1 MKSQLL
7 RHAAISLAALVAG
20 AAARAHFTLEQPQA
34 MAGSS
39 YKAVLRIGHGCNG
52 SPTHTLK
59 VMVPEGMR
67 GVKPMPKPGW
77 TLTISRAADGEAGE
91 ISWAANNREAWLD
104 DAHFD
109 EFVLRGQLPAQP
121 GPLWFKLRQ
130 ICAEGQH
137 DWSEV
142 PASGTST
149 RGLKSPAALLEVVPA
164 AGAATSHQH

>member
-1 MKSQLL
+1 MRSPLFRPTSLL
-7 RHAAISLAALVAG
+7 LAALATGAVAQ
-20 AAARAHFTLEQPQA
+20 AHVTLEQPQA
-34 MAGSS
+34 TAGSS
-39 YKAVLRIGHGCNG
+39 YKAVLRIGHGCG
-52 SPTHTLK
+52 GLPTHTLK

-77 TLTISRAADGEAGE
+77 TLTIRRAAGGEAAE
-91 ISWAANNREAWLD
+91 LSWAANNREAWLD

-109 EFVLRGQLPAQP
+109 EFVLRGQLPAHA
-121 GPLWFKLRQ
+121 GPLWFKLEQ

-164 AGAATSHQH
+164 TGAAASHQH